1 MRALVVGG
9 GIAGLTVA
17 ALLGRQGHEVEVV
30 EKRTAAE
37 ASGYALALW
46 PHGSRVF
53 HALGLHDR
61 FVERSEPMRR
71 YTARDGRGRVLIS
84 SPMPQT
90 IASFGHLGI
99 VPRSEL
105 LSSLA
110 GAAAAA
116 GVPVRYG
123 ATVTHVE
130 DHGHQ
135 VTVTSRASGAARAD
149 QRVDLVIAADGVG
162 SPLRRL
168 LWGRVPGFDT
178 GWGCHA
184 WWADHGLV
192 PPGETIEQWAPGSFL
207 GTYPTRDRLCVIAG
221 APVTELEGDGHQP
234 LRARLAGLSA
244 FRGWDADAL
253 TADLVVDGPEP
264 VLWRMADVRSP
275 TWVRGRVAL
284 VGDAAAAFMPTAG
297 IGASMALE
305 SAAALADEL
314 SRADAAHVPH
324 ALALFER
331 RRRRR
336 VEVAQTQSRRLA
348 RLMFVRSPALSIARD
363 RIAGRASM
371 EQVVA
376 PLIRS
381 LAEPL

>member
-1 MRALVVGG
+1 
-9 GIAGLTVA
+9 
-17 ALLGRQGHEVEVV
+17 
-30 EKRTAAE
+30 
-37 ASGYALALW
+37 
-46 PHGSRVF
+46 
-53 HALGLHDR
+53 
-61 FVERSEPMRR
+61 
-71 YTARDGRGRVLIS
+71 
-84 SPMPQT
+84 
-90 IASFGHLGI
+90 
-99 VPRSEL
+99 
-105 LSSLA
+105 
-110 GAAAAA
+110 
-116 GVPVRYG
+116 
-123 ATVTHVE
+123 
-130 DHGHQ
+130 
-135 VTVTSRASGAARAD
+135 
-149 QRVDLVIAADGVG
+149 
-162 SPLRRL
+162 
-168 LWGRVPGFDT
+168 
-178 GWGCHA
+178 
-184 WWADHGLV
+184 V

-221 APVTELEGDGHQP
+221 APVKELEGDGHQT